1 MPSNFFSDFFSGF
14 AGLPARNP
22 GPDDGTIQGL
32 AVKHPEGRLAQ
43 KVHPAMPKQFFNHH
57 PATGDSDGKDRRR
70 RHENGQGK
78 RSQVC

>member
-1 MPSNFFSDFFSGF
+1 VHVKSVNFCGGRMLLRVYGPELTAQSQAWQKKAPSG
-14 AGLPARNP
+14 
-22 GPDDGTIQGL
+22 
-32 AVKHPEGRLAQ
+32 VAQ
-43 KVHPAMPKQFFNHH
+43 NVHPPELKEIFNHH